1 MNQKELSLLLAT
13 TEKCEDNKYHC
24 QLMSKLNRRPSG
36 FITDDMK
43 KIILITEK
51 YFRKRT
57 MLLQKHLTE
66 FKLICK
72 DITRKTILQL
82 KWETISSN
90 YELRINNYG
99 KKTFS

>member
-1 MNQKELSLLLAT
+1 
-13 TEKCEDNKYHC
+13 
-24 QLMSKLNRRPSG
+24 MSKLNRRPSG
-36 FITDDMK
+36 FITEDMK

-57 MLLQKHLTE
+57 TLLQKHLTE

-72 DITRKTILQL
+72 DITRETTLQL

-90 YELRINNYG
+90 YELRTNTYG
-99 KKTFS
+99 KKRFS